1 MAVMSFTIVY
11 LGPHM
16 LHAGV
21 PQGSRRV
28 PVLKKKKERKRKKR
42 QIYLPIKL
50 HKPSVLQE
58 QRHIT
63 GDTFLKTL
71 CDGGSLAGC
80 R

>member
-28 PVLKKKKERKRKKR
+28 PVLKKKKRKGKEKKGKYIFLSSCTNHLFSR
-42 QIYLPIKL
+42 NRGI
-50 HKPSVLQE
+50 SQE
-58 QRHIT
+58 IL
-63 GDTFLKTL
+63 F
-71 CDGGSLAGC
+71 
-80 R
+80 